1 MKFLIYSDPHFCTY
15 SSILRSRG
23 SVFSTRLE
31 NLIQSLSW
39 AEKQAVTNNCDAVIC
54 LGDFF
59 DTATLTAEE
68 LTALQEITWANLPH
82 YMVVGNHCISRGDL
96 SFNTL
101 NTLGTLSIMKII
113 DKVSDIELDNCDL
126 VFIPYQSKE
135 TRKAFSEYLPKSN
148 KPKIVFSHNDIA
160 GIRYGGFLSTN
171 GFDINEIF
179 NSCKLFING
188 HLHNGGYW
196 LDKNHVAINVGN
208 LTGQNFSEDAFTYHH
223 GAAVLDTDTYDLEF
237 IENPHA
243 FNFYKIEIN
252 SEDDLHLLYQTD
264 VNAIVSVKCRE
275 SLKNQVKDII
285 DNKQSIITSR
295 VIVIPELADIDSSN
309 VKSIE
314 SVDHIKQFKDFVLGE
329 LGCSE
334 LVLEE
339 LAEVCK

>member
-135 TRKAFSEYLPKSN
+135 TRKAFSEYLPKNN

-179 NSCKLFING
+179 NNCKLFING
-188 HLHNGGYW
+188 HLHNGG
-196 LDKNHVAINVGN
+196 
-208 LTGQNFSEDAFTYHH
+208 
-223 GAAVLDTDTYDLEF
+223 
-237 IENPHA
+237 
-243 FNFYKIEIN
+243 
-252 SEDDLHLLYQTD
+252 
-264 VNAIVSVKCRE
+264 
-275 SLKNQVKDII
+275 
-285 DNKQSIITSR
+285 
-295 VIVIPELADIDSSN
+295 
-309 VKSIE
+309 
-314 SVDHIKQFKDFVLGE
+314 
-329 LGCSE
+329 
-334 LVLEE
+334 
-339 LAEVCK
+339 